1 MPVEQS
7 RLLIGVTFDRQAA
20 QQQKAPAVFE
30 LMPRI
35 GEKAVNARQRKAV
48 ARNCLGGLSWRCAW
62 RSAASTSPTA
72 ASVSAT
78 IQLRSA
84 TKSAARQALASL
96 AGAVE
101 DGRRG
106 VACDAVRAK
115 GASLHR
121 YGSFHEI
128 A

>member
-1 MPVEQS
+1 
-7 RLLIGVTFDRQAA
+7 
-20 QQQKAPAVFE
+20 
-30 LMPRI
+30 MPRI

-48 ARNCLGGLSWRCAW
+48 ARDCLGGLILALSMAQRGIDFGDGGLGQ
-62 RSAASTSPTA
+62 RDDP
-72 ASVSAT
+72 
-78 IQLRSA
+78 LRSA

-121 YGSFHEI
+121 YGSFHEV